1 MNRLLQDV
9 RFGLRTL
16 LKRPGFTLVA
26 VLTLALGVGANTA
39 IFSVVNAVLL
49 RPLPFKDADRLVSV
63 YETTQNN
70 PRDYISVPNLE
81 DYRAQTRSFEA
92 LTTFVP
98 QSVNLTGAGEP
109 DRVRVG
115 IVPALQLSKTD
126 VTGALKEGG
135 SQVGEGAGRSRL
147 RGAFVVAQ
155 VALSLVL
162 LVGAG
167 LLLNSFYRLLRVS
180 PGFRPEN
187 LLTMEYRMPR
197 NKYPKGEQ
205 QWEFHRLVA
214 ERAARVPGVESAT
227 VVRALPF
234 SGNGGS
240 VVYALPGQ
248 TPAPKGQEPE

>member
-70 PRDYISVPNLE
+70 PRDYISVPNLD

-92 LTTFVP
+92 FTTFVP

-109 DRVRVG
+109 DRVRG
-115 IVPALQLSKTD
+115 GF
-126 VTGALKEGG
+126 VTSSFFKVFGVQPRWGRAFLPQEDAEGQG
-135 SQVGEGAGRSRL
+135 
-147 RGAFVVAQ
+147 
-155 VALSLVL
+155 
-162 LVGAG
+162 
-167 LLLNSFYRLLRVS
+167 
-180 PGFRPEN
+180 
-187 LLTMEYRMPR
+187 
-197 NKYPKGEQ
+197 
-205 QWEFHRLVA
+205 LVA
-214 ERAARVPGVESAT
+214 VTTEACAE
-227 VVRALPF
+227 
-234 SGNGGS
+234 
-240 VVYALPGQ
+240 
-248 TPAPKGQEPE
+248 